1 MRQKHYFLYSLL
13 LICFLFFFTSSHA
26 QNLIPN
32 GDFEL
37 GNYNGGSDAIDYYS
51 GVACYIGRDRFDSDI
66 DNWYVAKPAETL
78 NSRCSP
84 DWIPAGQLS
93 LCPPND
99 SKFIRSASNKESI
112 MTEMV
117 GGYTLVKGRTYKF
130 KVKVRAPLGLIGG
143 TGSFQ
148 VVFSKKNEGLRV
160 QPHKKWTALSI
171 PVEETCEWRN
181 IEAYFTVPTDNS
193 KDYEDMKYIVLQYNH
208 GQNYVNGETSISL
221 ILHYDEVSLVEEE
234 KCVDV
239 RYIQDWQYYDIH
251 KIEQANVEIRAGAN
265 VSPYAWEN
273 NGPVIVKSSAKVI
286 YRAPT
291 VYLEP
296 GFFVEEPGSYF
307 ETQVGTCVDDPCPD
321 IVSYTPPPSVMC
333 SSPITLGEDIPA
345 TPGVFYTWEP
355 AEYFSNP
362 WSRITDFTS
371 PVGEGCIDA
380 KLTIWTICGDLQEFP
395 FSVNYIDS
403 SPVINVNTVTSGG
416 SSLDIDLNIENAS
429 NYTVTVTNTSGTVIY
444 EDEQSASCENVSA
457 NDVSLNFTPCLVNM
471 CDDINVTVTASNDC
485 FGETQEVFNW
495 IAPTPT
501 APTIDVTNINS
512 DDFDYEFDL
521 AIPNTYEYF
530 TIETWNAS
538 QTSLLCSN
546 TYSACDYPELTSHHF
561 NIKNC
566 LTGCVSQCEDYTI
579 VVKMKNYCND
589 SVTTE
594 TLSWNKT
601 TTTFAMPTSYP
612 NVITLNGDGIND
624 TLCFS
629 PQAAD
634 FYHIVVVNR
643 WGNLIY
649 EASGCVTANPV
660 CIWTPN
666 TNLNDGTYYYTI
678 EFSNQCGQSG
688 SNHNFVQLFNDYNKT
703 LNTTENEEIDTT
715 EVSVYPNPSKGLFN
729 VEMGSI
735 SNASLSVLDITGKV
749 IVSKNAV
756 SNRETLDLSNFTK
769 GVYFLKI
776 ETSNHLITKKL
787 MIE

>member
-1 MRQKHYFLYSLL
+1 MEQQKHYLYLL
-13 LICFLFFFTSSHA
+13 LFALFFCSFTSVNA

-32 GDFEL
+32 SDFEL
-37 GNYNGGSDAIDYYS
+37 GNYNGGTDPTQYYS
-51 GVACYIGRDRFDSDI
+51 GVACITGRNRFDSDLS
-66 DNWYVAKPAETL
+66 NWYVAKPTDIT

-84 DWIPAGQLS
+84 DWIPGGMTLGDGFCA
-93 LCPPND
+93 PND
-99 SKFIRSASNKESI
+99 SRYVRSARGDESV

-117 GGYTLVKGRTYKF
+117 GGYTLVKGQTYKF
-130 KVKVRAPLGLIGG
+130 KIKVRAARGSDSG

-148 VVFSKKNEGLRV
+148 VVFSKKSEGLRV
-160 QPHKKWTALSI
+160 QPHKKWVALDIYTEQS
-171 PVEETCEWRN
+171 CDWRN
-181 IEAYFTVPTDNS
+181 IEAYFTVPADNN

-208 GQNYVNGETSISL
+208 EQDNSL

-234 KCVDV
+234 KCIDV
-239 RYIQDWQYYDIH
+239 RYIQDWQYFDIH

-265 VSPYAWEN
+265 VSPYPWEAN
-273 NGPVIVKSSAKVI
+273 LPVVVKSSAKVI

-307 ETQVGTCVDDPCPD
+307 ETQVGTCVEDPCPD
-321 IVSYTPPPSVMC
+321 IVSYTPPPSIIC
-333 SSPITLGEDIPA
+333 SSLVTLGEGIPA

-362 WSRITDFTS
+362 WSRVTDFT
-371 PVGEGCIDA
+371 PPAGEGCIDA

-395 FSVNYIDS
+395 FSVNYLDS
-403 SPVINVNTVTSGG
+403 APVINVNTVTSGG
-416 SSLDIDLNIENAS
+416 SSLNIDLNIENAS

-444 EDEQSASCENVSA
+444 EDEQAATCENVNA
-457 NDVSLNFTPCLVNM
+457 NDVSLDFTPCLVNM
-471 CDDINVTVTASNDC
+471 CDDIIVTVTASNDC

-495 IAPTPT
+495 TAPTPT
-501 APTIDVTNINS
+501 VPTIDITNIDS

-521 AIPNTYEYF
+521 AVPSTYEYF
-530 TIETWNAS
+530 TIETWNEA
-538 QTSLLCSN
+538 QTSLICSN

-561 NIKNC
+561 NVKDC
-566 LTGCVSQCEDYTI
+566 LAGCVSQCENYTF
-579 VVKMKNYCND
+579 VVKMKNYCNA
-589 SVTTE
+589 SVITE

-601 TTTFAMPTSYP
+601 TTTFAMPPFYP

-624 TLCFS
+624 TLCFT

-649 EASGCVTANPV
+649 EASGCVTENPV
-660 CIWTPN
+660 CLWTPS
-666 TNLNDGTYYYTI
+666 TNLSDGTYYYTI

-688 SNHNFVQLFNDYNKT
+688 SNHSFVQLFNDFNKAPD
-703 LNTTENEEIDTT
+703 NSENEEIDIT

-729 VEMGSI
+729 VELGNI
-735 SNASLSVLDITGKV
+735 SNADLSVLDITGKV
-749 IVSKNAV
+749 IASKKAV
-756 SNRETLDLSNFTK
+756 SYREVLDLTNFTR
-769 GVYFLKI
+769 GVYFLQI
-776 ETSNHLITKKL
+776 ETYNHLITKKL